1 MHFANIIRTGFI
13 SVFLLL
19 SVQAQA
25 QIFSITKGKVDF
37 RSDAPLELITASSKD
52 LKGKIDVEKRQFAFS
67 VKMNSFMGFNSPLQR
82 EHFNENYVE
91 SDVFPDAS
99 FTGKIIEEVN
109 LAADGTYEIRA
120 KGKFTIHGVT
130 QDRII
135 KSTVVVKNGMIRLDA
150 AFTVLLADHNIPVP
164 KVVHEKLASEIKVN
178 VTAELKQ

>member
-1 MHFANIIRTGFI
+1 MHFANIIRTGCI

-19 SVQAQA
+19 SVQAHA

-91 SDVFPDAS
+91 SDVFPDAN
-99 FTGKIIEEVN
+99 FAGKIIEEVN

>member
-1 MHFANIIRTGFI
+1 MHFANIIRTGCI

-19 SVQAQA
+19 SAQAHA

>member
-1 MHFANIIRTGFI
+1 MHFANIIRTGCI

-19 SVQAQA
+19 SAQAHA
-25 QIFSITKGKVDF
+25 QIFSTTKGKVDF

-99 FTGKIIEEVN
+99 FAGKIIEEVN

>member
-91 SDVFPDAS
+91 SDVYPDAS

>member
-1 MHFANIIRTGFI
+1 MHFANIIRTGCI

-99 FTGKIIEEVN
+99 FAGKIIEEVN

>member
-99 FTGKIIEEVN
+99 FAGKIIEEVN